1 MKTERNLFR
10 SILNER
16 KVYRKMGGQV
26 YTVKTQ
32 KDIEIFLR
40 QSNGLHDGYIQSVH
54 YDDLGYERLE
64 NGSSRVYADRGEL
77 KIRVIITSLC
87 DTVIELIFK
96 SVTKWQIQ
104 CGPLNC
110 IFGISVAFSDNG
122 QIVWTDGPSTDEKT
136 RQQGSYVIAGSM
148 EYRFCEE

>member
-1 MKTERNLFR
+1 MSEQIYAIRTQEDIVTF
-10 SILNER
+10 LNE
-16 KVYRKMGGQV
+16 
-26 YTVKTQ
+26 
-32 KDIEIFLR
+32 
-40 QSNGLHDGYIQSVH
+40 SNYLHDGYVQSVH

-87 DTVIELIFK
+87 DTVIELVFK

-122 QIVWTDGPSTDEKT
+122 QIVWTDEYSADEKT
-136 RQQGSYVIAGSM
+136 RQNGSYVVAGSM

>member
-1 MKTERNLFR
+1 MSEQIYAIRTQEDIVTF
-10 SILNER
+10 LNE
-16 KVYRKMGGQV
+16 
-26 YTVKTQ
+26 
-32 KDIEIFLR
+32 
-40 QSNGLHDGYIQSVH
+40 SNGLHDGYVQSVH
-54 YDDLGYERLE
+54 YDDLGYER
-64 NGSSRVYADRGEL
+64 GTGKIYSDRAEL
-77 KIRVIITSLC
+77 RIRVIITSVW